1 MNHGLLDLEKY
12 FFFILPHIKY
22 ISISNKKEKTN
33 NKCSKKSCKHYSLL
47 FIIYGLACN
56 AIYVSNVFNFNR
68 EENPEK
74 SIFLMTTEELST
86 CQGIEIVL
94 ITIFAKLLLKYKYF
108 IHHYLSIIIFFLS
121 SIAFDLL
128 LKNYNSFLR
137 NLNIHYKYVKALQI
151 LLYIGKVLA
160 ESVYYC
166 YIKFMIDKH
175 YHNYWNI
182 TASIGIMVCAI
193 NIILIFLSFLG
204 RYSPHDVIDLTWY
217 YSKSVHL
224 GVIISKFI
232 INIVLQFFFLF
243 LKH

>member
-1 MNHGLLDLEKY
+1 MVYWTWKNI
-12 FFFILPHIKY
+12 FFILPHIKY

-56 AIYVSNVFNFNR
+56 AIYVSNVANFNR
-68 EENPEK
+68 EESLEK

-166 YIKFMIDKH
+166 YIKVMIDKH

-182 TASIGIMVCAI
+182 TASIGIVSAI

-204 RYSPHDVIDLTWY
+204 RYRPHDVIYLTRY

-232 INIVLQFFFLF
+232 ISFLII
-243 LKH
+243 LYLYIKKLE